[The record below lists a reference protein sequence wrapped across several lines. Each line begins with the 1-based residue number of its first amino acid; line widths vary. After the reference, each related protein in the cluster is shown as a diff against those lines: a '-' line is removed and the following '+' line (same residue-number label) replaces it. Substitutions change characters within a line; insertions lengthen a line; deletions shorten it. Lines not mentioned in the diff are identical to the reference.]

1 MARALPPSP
10 PPAPISSALYSLSS
24 GRTAWVNDAFSLFA
38 LTHLLNSSSAPWIDR
53 LARRCEGFTD
63 YSYADGE
70 YRVGGGCS
78 DGEWY
83 QSPHA
88 AVLSQASSA
97 LSLTGIT
104 LQPAEVFVMRKQ
116 QSLSGVAS
124 GMIVREEWEGMNF
137 TGRPRASTHVISS
150 FGSSLPNL
158 QLASLLH
165 PSLSLTFTPTLASPV
180 SQLPPSYSM
189 PRRHHRLTRRLG
201 HPVGANGSFLPGLRM
216 VSTDNQP
223 HTSPNCSSS
232 LLFRE

>member
-1 MARALPPSP
+1 MARPLPPSP
-10 PPAPISSALYSLSS
+10 PPMPISSALYSLSS

-38 LTHLLNSSSAPWIDR
+38 LTHLINSSSAPWIDR

-63 YSYADGE
+63 YSYVDGE

-97 LSLTGIT
+97 MSLTGIT

-137 TGRPRASTHVISS
+137 TGRPRASTHVMSS
-150 FGSSLPNL
+150 FGSSLPKL

-165 PSLSLTFTPTLASPV
+165 QPIPSLPHLHSHPRFTRIPTPTLLLHASQVP
-180 SQLPPSYSM
+180 SAHEKARASSGSERQLPSWPS
-189 PRRHHRLTRRLG
+189 
-201 HPVGANGSFLPGLRM
+201 NGFY
-216 VSTDNQP
+216 
-223 HTSPNCSSS
+223 
-232 LLFRE
+232 